1 MSEKVKVTKKVAEI
15 IEEVLKSTSFKEHKP
30 FILYRVM
37 MGLSTFEIEEL
48 EEGIVTVAKAIQY
61 GYVVDNKPTEFY
73 SFKDIAHLAM
83 TKGVKFNLWD
93 EEENDTYFVNPI
105 YYKNEEG
112 FLFESVAGG
121 YVRNQHFGQSEM
133 KEDKWFIVEEEE
145 DQE

>member
-1 MSEKVKVTKKVAEI
+1 MSEKVKITKKVAKA
-15 IEEVLKSTSFKEHKP
+15 IEENLKITSFKKDKP
-30 FILYRVM
+30 YLLYLVIHD
-37 MGLSTFEIEEL
+37 LSTRDVEEL
-48 EEGIVTVAKAIQY
+48 GEGIVTVAKAIQY

-73 SFKDIAHLAM
+73 SFKDIVHLAM

-93 EEENDTYFVNPI
+93 EEENETYFVNPI

-133 KEDKWFIVEEEE
+133 KEDKWFIVEEE

>member
-61 GYVVDNKPTEFY
+61 GYVVDNRPTEFY
-73 SFKDIAHLAM
+73 SFKDIVHLAI
-83 TKGVKFNLWD
+83 TEGIKFNLLD
-93 EEENDTYFVNPI
+93 ESLNRPVFKTPLQYIEG
-105 YYKNEEG
+105 EG
-112 FLFESVAGG
+112 FCFKSIHTGDYMVQI
-121 YVRNQHFGQSEM
+121 RFDSHSDKN
-133 KEDKWFIVEEEE
+133 KWFIVEE
-145 DQE
+145 